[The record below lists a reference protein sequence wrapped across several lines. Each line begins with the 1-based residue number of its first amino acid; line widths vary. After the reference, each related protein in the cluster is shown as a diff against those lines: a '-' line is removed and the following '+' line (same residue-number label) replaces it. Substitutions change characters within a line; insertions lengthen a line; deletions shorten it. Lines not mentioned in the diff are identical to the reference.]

1 MVVKVKFEIEQNAVD
16 IFFLS
21 GGSCFNDRDRIAT
34 FIANLAHCLRFV
46 EKISAVTFINDNQ
59 VFDFFQ
65 LS

>member
-34 FIANLAHCLRFV
+34 SGTLPPICGKNQCCH
-46 EKISAVTFINDNQ
+46 FINDNQ